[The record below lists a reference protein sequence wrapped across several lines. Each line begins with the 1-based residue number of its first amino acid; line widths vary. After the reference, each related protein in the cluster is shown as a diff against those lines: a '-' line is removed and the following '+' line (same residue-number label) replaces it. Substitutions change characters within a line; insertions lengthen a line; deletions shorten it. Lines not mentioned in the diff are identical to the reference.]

1 MFWLSFLPV
10 LQDPRIAF
18 WIQISSSKGRSN
30 LLCLIEFNSLLST
43 MSFFFFIYCVAR
55 FESVLTTL
63 EDAVTD
69 APKASEFLGRILG
82 RVVVENV
89 VSLKEIG
96 RLLHEGGEE
105 PGSLLKFG
113 LAGDVLG
120 SVLEMIKAEK
130 GQGVL
135 NEIRNASNLRLEDFR
150 PPPPN
155 RSRILEKFI

>member
-1 MFWLSFLPV
+1 
-10 LQDPRIAF
+10 
-18 WIQISSSKGRSN
+18 
-30 LLCLIEFNSLLST
+30 
-43 MSFFFFIYCVAR
+43 MSFFLYCVAR

-89 VSLKEIG
+89 VPLKEIG

-135 NEIRNASNLRLEDFR
+135 NEIRNASNLRFEDFR
-150 PPPPN
+150 PPHPN